1 MKSANTNH
9 DPEVGFRRLFPYFA
23 YLKPF
28 WLSFS
33 GALLFGALY
42 GATSGFGLPYMID
55 QIFPK
60 IFPTQSG
67 SPPLSS
73 WQIFWY
79 VSWFPAVFLVRG
91 ISSYLNSYLIN
102 FCGMKVLERI
112 RLDVFQKLQSLP
124 LSFFQANKSGDL
136 LSRVMG
142 DTGQL
147 QTAVLSV
154 SNDLIKQPIT
164 FIGAIGALC
173 VMAIQREGMA
183 FVLLC
188 LLVIPICV
196 FPIRR
201 VGELLMSKAL
211 GMQQQAGGLSAIL
224 SENLSGPAE
233 IRAFHLEKRETG
245 RFTQA
250 SGRFLAARMK
260 VIKYSHLLTPVIEII
275 TATGI
280 SIAIFQAAKTS
291 IHLDAVVPV
300 IVALYMSYEPIK
312 KLGNIHNK
320 VKEGMASLSRL
331 DHILGA
337 DEMIHAPNAPI
348 VLQAVKG
355 RISFQNVSYT
365 YPSTNSN
372 HTPNSPAL
380 TDISFTAE
388 PGEVIALVGPSGAG
402 KSTLAGMVPRFF
414 DPSSGNIFL
423 DDTNI
428 KDLPFKDLREAVA
441 LVPQKPFLFNT
452 TVRENIE
459 LGKSSYTDCSFQ
471 QALKHANA
479 DGFVEAM
486 QKKELEVLGERG
498 SRLSGGQLQRLAI
511 SRAIFRNSPILILDE
526 ATSALDTENE
536 EKIHQAISTLIKGKT
551 TFLIAHRFS
560 SIRLADR
567 ILVLNQGR
575 IIADGTHNKLLTS
588 CDLYRTLYENQLE

>member
-1 MKSANTNH
+1 MKSAKTNH
-9 DPEVGFRRLFPYFA
+9 TSDPGFQRLFPYFS
-23 YLKPF
+23 YLKPY
-28 WLSFS
+28 WLSFT

-60 IFPTQSG
+60 IFPTKVD
-67 SPPLSS
+67 SPALSS
-73 WQIFWY
+73 LQIFAY
-79 VSWFPAVFLVRG
+79 VAWFPVVFLVRG
-91 ISSYLNSYLIN
+91 VSGYLNSYLIN

-112 RLDVFQKLQSLP
+112 RLDVFKKLQSLP
-124 LSFFQANKSGDL
+124 LSFFQTNKSGDL

-173 VMAIQREGMA
+173 VMAIQRDGMA

-188 LLVIPICV
+188 LFVIPICII
-196 FPIRR
+196 PIRR

-211 GMQQQAGGLSAIL
+211 NMQQQAGGLSAIL
-224 SENLSGPAE
+224 SENLSGPTE
-233 IRAFHLEKRETG
+233 IRAFHLEKRETD

-250 SGRFLAARMK
+250 SGRFLTARMK
-260 VIKYSHLLTPVIEII
+260 VIKYSHLLTPLIEII

-300 IVALYMSYEPIK
+300 IVALYMSYEPVK
-312 KLGNIHNK
+312 KLGNIHNT
-320 VKEGMASLSRL
+320 VKEGLASLSRL

-337 DEMIHAPNAPI
+337 DEMIHAPTAPV
-348 VLQAVKG
+348 VLQEVKG

-365 YPSTNSN
+365 YPSTDNN
-372 HTPNSPAL
+372 HTPDSPAL

-402 KSTLAGMVPRFF
+402 KSTLAAMVPRFLIRAQE
-414 DPSSGNIFL
+414 IFFWMTQISKTCPL
-423 DDTNI
+423 KI
-428 KDLPFKDLREAVA
+428 CGKRWLWF
-441 LVPQKPFLFNT
+441 PQKPFLFNT

-471 QALKHANA
+471 EALKHANA

-486 QKKELEVLGERG
+486 QRKSLNYWGKEEAVYQEAN
-498 SRLSGGQLQRLAI
+498 SR
-511 SRAIFRNSPILILDE
+511 D
-526 ATSALDTENE
+526 
-536 EKIHQAISTLIKGKT
+536 
-551 TFLIAHRFS
+551 
-560 SIRLADR
+560 
-567 ILVLNQGR
+567 
-575 IIADGTHNKLLTS
+575 
-588 CDLYRTLYENQLE
+588 